1 MDTALELQGYRSR
14 QFTSALQGISCLWL
28 PSPSTEFGRRR
39 QKSLTTYFDDDEA
52 SVYPILAVLHPQ
64 LLHINTGPKICMGH
78 AHLRQPDLP
87 GQAEAVHLNGN
98 TRRCNFWLRLWKCKF
113 HCWHKLV

>member
-87 GQAEAVHLNGN
+87 GQAED
-98 TRRCNFWLRLWKCKF
+98 
-113 HCWHKLV
+113 